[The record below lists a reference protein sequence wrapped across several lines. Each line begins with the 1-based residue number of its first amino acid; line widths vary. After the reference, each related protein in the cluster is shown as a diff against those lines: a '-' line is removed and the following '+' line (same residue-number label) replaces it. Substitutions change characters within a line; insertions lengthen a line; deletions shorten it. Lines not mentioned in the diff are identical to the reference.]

1 MKINYDLSL
10 SQFEAWSGA
19 VRTKDIIMENNLE
32 IEFENLIN
40 ELYPDGIDAI
50 TLNDILW
57 FEDQWIFEAL
67 NIEIEEE

>member
-19 VRTKDIIMENNLE
+19 IRTKDIIMVNHLE
-32 IEFENLIN
+32 IEFENLIY
-40 ELYPDGIDAI
+40 ELYPVGIDAT

-67 NIEIEEE
+67 NIEIEE

>member
-19 VRTKDIIMENNLE
+19 TRTKDIIMENHLE
-32 IEFENLIN
+32 VEFENLIN
-40 ELYPDGIDAI
+40 ELYPDGIDAT

-67 NIEIEEE
+67 NIEIEE

>member
-32 IEFENLIN
+32 IECENLIN
-40 ELYPDGIDAI
+40 ELYPDGIDAT

>member
-19 VRTKDIIMENNLE
+19 TRTKDIIMENHLE

-40 ELYPDGIDAI
+40 ELYPDGIDAT

-57 FEDQWIFEAL
+57 FEDQWIFEVL
-67 NIEIEEE
+67 NIEIEE

>member
-19 VRTKDIIMENNLE
+19 TRTKDIIMENHLE
-32 IEFENLIN
+32 VEFENLIN
-40 ELYPDGIDAI
+40 ELYPDGIDAT

-57 FEDQWIFEAL
+57 FEDQWIFEVL
-67 NIEIEEE
+67 NITMEE

>member
-19 VRTKDIIMENNLE
+19 VRTKNIIMENHLE

-40 ELYPDGIDAI
+40 ELYPDGIDAT

>member
-19 VRTKDIIMENNLE
+19 ARTKDIIMENHLE

-40 ELYPDGIDAI
+40 ELYPDGIDA
-50 TLNDILW
+50 TVLNDILW

-67 NIEIEEE
+67 NIEIEE

>member
-19 VRTKDIIMENNLE
+19 ARTKDIIMENHLE

-40 ELYPDGIDAI
+40 ELYPDGIDAT

-57 FEDQWIFEAL
+57 FEDQWIFEML
-67 NIEIEEE
+67 NITMEE

>member
-19 VRTKDIIMENNLE
+19 VRTKDIIMENHLE

-40 ELYPDGIDAI
+40 KLYPDRIDATTI
-50 TLNDILW
+50 NEIL
-57 FEDQWIFEAL
+57 
-67 NIEIEEE
+67 

>member
-19 VRTKDIIMENNLE
+19 TRTKDIIMENHLE

-40 ELYPDGIDAI
+40 ELYPDGIDAT

-57 FEDQWIFEAL
+57 FEDQWFFEAL
-67 NIEIEEE
+67 NIEIEE

>member
-40 ELYPDGIDAI
+40 ELYPDGIDAT

-57 FEDQWIFEAL
+57 FEDQWIFETL

>member
-10 SQFEAWSGA
+10 SQFEAWSVA
-19 VRTKDIIMENNLE
+19 FRTKDIIMENHLE
-32 IEFENLIN
+32 IEYENLKN
-40 ELYPDGIDAI
+40 ELYHDGIDST

>member
-19 VRTKDIIMENNLE
+19 VRTKDIIMENHLE
-32 IEFENLIN
+32 AEFENLIN
-40 ELYPDGIDAI
+40 ELYPDGIDAT

-67 NIEIEEE
+67 NIEIEE

>member
-40 ELYPDGIDAI
+40 ELYPDGIDAT

>member
-40 ELYPDGIDAI
+40 ELYPDGIDA
-50 TLNDILW
+50 TALNDILW